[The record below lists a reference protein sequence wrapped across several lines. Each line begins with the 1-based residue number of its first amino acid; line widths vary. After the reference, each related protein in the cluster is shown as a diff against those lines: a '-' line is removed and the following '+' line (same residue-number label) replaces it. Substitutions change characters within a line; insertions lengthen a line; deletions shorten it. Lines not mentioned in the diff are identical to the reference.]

1 MNPLELNE
9 GWDRGE
15 VLEAINLEI
24 DLEPYTPRFEH
35 SPFFLELYISYEQGL
50 PYSYEEDG
58 ALFLLSARQTDPGRE
73 YRVFKP
79 LRTKAGLDD
88 LELYRRFGG
97 FLEALVGRRD
107 TVGITVYGVPDRK
120 NVIKHVKAVKWKE
133 FEEHVY
139 DVPTVEMTGEAYK
152 NLREKI
158 RRFQGQEQELETN
171 ELSSDRMGDVYEVFK
186 KWKRSKSPRTVAFYD
201 LEERIDKLEALV
213 DEEDVI
219 GTLYYIK
226 GRPVGVHA
234 AYILETE
241 MGAAG
246 HFLGLCG
253 LKLPGL
259 YETTQMRFW
268 QSLMDKGIGLVN
280 DGPTWSE
287 GIATFKKKF
296 VPKRSIRVYQG
307 YFKKD

>member
-1 MNPLELNE
+1 MELID

-24 DLEPYTPRFEH
+24 DLEPYIPRFEH
-35 SPFFLELYISYEQGL
+35 SPFFLELYISYDQGR
-50 PYSYEEDG
+50 PYTCEEDG
-58 ALFLLSARQTDPGRE
+58 ALFLLSAQSTDHGRE

-79 LRTKAGLDD
+79 LRTREGLDD
-88 LELYRRFGG
+88 LELYRRFGD
-97 FLEALVGRRD
+97 FLEALADRRD
-107 TVGITVYGVPDRK
+107 TEGITVYGVPDRK

-158 RRFQGQEQELETN
+158 RRFRGHEQELETK
-171 ELSSDRMGDVYEVFK
+171 ELTSERMGDVFEVFR
-186 KWKRSKSPRTVAFYD
+186 KWKRLKSPRTETFYD

-213 DEEDVI
+213 AEEEVW
-219 GTLYYIK
+219 GMLYYIK

-234 AYILETE
+234 AYVLETE
-241 MGAAG
+241 KGAAG

-259 YETTQMRFW
+259 YETTQIRFW
-268 QSLMDKGIGLVN
+268 QSLLEKGIGLVN

-287 GIATFKKKF
+287 GIARFKKKF

-307 YFKKD
+307 YFKKKD